1 MTTLPKLPE
10 SGDLTDGSENTL
22 VSKSM
27 GGINGYA
34 ISSYTKAPNDCLE
47 FVKFA
52 TSYEMVKKRA
62 DILGIAPAREDAA
75 KDAGTTSEQ
84 LYKNLDSGDIILM
97 PSITEV
103 GQIWTPGKTFFS
115 DLAKDVFRTK
125 DKKKYKDEAAMKKG
139 LEDMCSQISD
149 AITTLK

>member
-1 MTTLPKLPE
+1 
-10 SGDLTDGSENTL
+10 
-22 VSKSM
+22 
-27 GGINGYA
+27 
-34 ISSYTKAPNDCLE
+34 
-47 FVKFA
+47 
-52 TSYEMVKKRA
+52 MVKKRA